1 MITIAFVSSEIQS
14 KIVTILIY
22 LIIESPLLFMELCS
36 EKNRKWFCCGHRGIN
51 LHMETLGGDA

>member
-22 LIIESPLLFMELCS
+22 LIIESPLIFMELCS
-36 EKNRKWFCCGHRGIN
+36 KKESDFVVVI
-51 LHMETLGGDA
+51 EA